1 MSRVLGF
8 LFGVSLFS
16 NSCREIRDKEKNS
29 VSLVLHEWLQLVLL
43 GKKKKKK
50 RQGSLQIGLQSKN
63 PKKKGKFLPLTQ
75 NQPSKHETQNLHC
88 VGHSH

>member
-1 MSRVLGF
+1 MV
-8 LFGVSLFS
+8 VASLTG
-16 NSCREIRDKEKNS
+16 E
-29 VSLVLHEWLQLVLL
+29 
-43 GKKKKKK
+43 KKKK

-63 PKKKGKFLPLTQ
+63 PKKKRKFLPLTQ